1 MIIPID
7 QLAPET
13 LTAII
18 EQFVLSEGTDYGEA
32 AYSLEQKVAHVHTQ
46 LKNGTALLVYSEQHE
61 SVNIISRQVFDN
73 YGADRREQ

>member
-7 QLAPET
+7 QLEADI

-32 AYSLEQKVAHVHTQ
+32 VYSLEQKAAHVRSQ
-46 LKNGTALLVYSEQHE
+46 LENASALLVYSELHE
-61 SVNIISRQVFDN
+61 TVNIISRQEYENSGDKQQ
-73 YGADRREQ
+73 G